1 MGPLVT
7 YISYTNTRTMTLKP
21 IRVLILLM
29 AAVSCAKAQNSY
41 LYNYQQLSHLYYSS
55 QKDSIKKAWTCP
67 SAFSNKTTQKKY
79 KEIWDSRTDFLVE
92 AIDNDNFVRD
102 QQVYN
107 YIDGIVSQIAR
118 SNKELVPVKPL
129 LLIDRSEGVNAYALG
144 GNVISVNLGLISFS
158 QSREELA
165 LAIAHELSHNILQH
179 AENAMKQ
186 RADWLTSEE
195 YKNSLND
202 ILDSKYERLTRLKK
216 VLETYSFA
224 RNRHQRYKESEA
236 DSLAIIL
243 LKKSDI
249 AFNAQFFL
257 RLDSA
262 DSPYKQPLSKPVK
275 HYFEAYGL
283 TFEDGWTVKR
293 SKGLSTRNY
302 NFSNETNIQDSLKT
316 HPDCKM
322 RYEKT
327 LSLTTA
333 GAKYTAIPEAVKDN
347 ANKMIIWNMFSNS
360 ELTAC
365 LYRVLLEKDNGKT
378 DQWYDFMV
386 SNIFSGLYYSDKQ
399 LHRFSS
405 IGVMQKEYISKPYY
419 ELQSML
425 EQMNSDHLSKYC
437 SALQSHA
444 FWKSLTADEKALKG
458 LMFSITLD
466 TESSGKTIAKTA
478 KEFSLGNPSSMYCE
492 FSTHFTK

>member
-1 MGPLVT
+1 M
-7 YISYTNTRTMTLKP
+7 MTLKP
-21 IRVLILLM
+21 IRILVLMMI
-29 AAVSCAKAQNSY
+29 VFTCAQAQNNY

-55 QKDSIKKAWTCP
+55 QKDSIRKAWTCP

-79 KEIWDSRTDFLVE
+79 KEIWDSRTDFLFN
-92 AIDNDNFVRD
+92 AIANDNFVRD

-107 YIDGIVSQIAR
+107 YIDGIVTQITKA
-118 SNKELVPVKPL
+118 NKNLVPVKPL
-129 LLIDRSEGVNAYALG
+129 LLIDRSESVNAYALG
-144 GNVISVNLGLISFS
+144 GNVISVNLGLISYS

-186 RADWLTSEE
+186 RAEWLTSEE

-249 AFNAQFFL
+249 AFNAEFFL
-257 RLDSA
+257 RLDSS
-262 DSPYKQPLSKPVK
+262 DSPYKQMLSKPVK
-275 HYFEAYGL
+275 HYFEPYGVA
-283 TFEDGWTVKR
+283 FEDGWTVKR

-316 HPDCKM
+316 HPDCKL

-327 LSLTTA
+327 LPLSTA
-333 GAKYTAIPEAVKDN
+333 GAKYTPISASVRDN
-347 ANKMIIWNMFSNS
+347 ANRMIIWNMFSNS
-360 ELTAC
+360 NLTAC

-378 DQWYDFMV
+378 DHWYDFMV

-425 EQMNSDHLSKYC
+425 EQMSSDHLSKYC
-437 SALQSHA
+437 SALQSQP
-444 FWKSLTADEKALKG
+444 FWKNLTTDEKALKD

-466 TESSGKTIAKTA
+466 SESSGRSIAKTA
-478 KEFSLGNPSSMYCE
+478 KDFSSSNPSSMYCE
-492 FSTHFTK
+492 FSTHFSK

>member
-1 MGPLVT
+1 
-7 YISYTNTRTMTLKP
+7 MTLKP
-21 IRVLILLM
+21 VRILVILM
-29 AAVSCAKAQNSY
+29 AACSCAQAQNGY
-41 LYNYQQLSHLYYSS
+41 LYNYQQLSHLYYST

-67 SAFSNKTTQKKY
+67 PAFSNKTTQKKY
-79 KEIWDSRTDFLVE
+79 KEIWDSRTDFLIE

-107 YIDGIVSQIAR
+107 YIDEIVSQIAK
-118 SNKELVPVKPL
+118 SNKSLVPVKPL
-129 LLIDRSEGVNAYALG
+129 ILIDRSEAVNAYALG

-186 RADWLTSEE
+186 RAEWLTSEE
-195 YKNSLND
+195 YKNSMND

-249 AFNAQFFL
+249 AFNAQFFI

-262 DSPYKQPLSKPVK
+262 DAPYKQSLSKPVK
-275 HYFEAYGL
+275 NYFEAYGL
-283 TFEDGWTVKR
+283 SFEDGWTVKR

-302 NFSNETNIQDSLKT
+302 NFSSENNIQDSLKT
-316 HPDCKM
+316 HPDCRL

-327 LSLTTA
+327 LALTTA
-333 GAKYTAIPEAVKDN
+333 NGKYTSIPSPVKDH
-347 ANKMIIWNMFSNS
+347 ASKMIIWNMFSNS
-360 ELTAC
+360 NLTAC
-365 LYRVLLEKDNGKT
+365 LYRVLLEKDGGKT

-399 LHRFSS
+399 LHRFSA

-425 EQMNSDHLSKYC
+425 EQMSTDHLSKYC
-437 SALQSHA
+437 SALQSQP
-444 FWKSLTADEKALKG
+444 FWTKLSADEKALKG

-466 TESSGKTIAKTA
+466 TESSGKSIAKTA
-478 KEFSLGNPSSMYCE
+478 KDFSSNNPSSMYCE
-492 FSTHFTK
+492 FSTHFAK

>member
-1 MGPLVT
+1 
-7 YISYTNTRTMTLKP
+7 MTLKP
-21 IRVLILLM
+21 VRILVLLM
-29 AAVSCAKAQNSY
+29 TAFTCTQAQNSY
-41 LYNYQQLSHLYYSS
+41 LYNYQHLSHLYYST
-55 QKDSIKKAWTCP
+55 QKDSIRKAWACP

-79 KEIWDSRTDFLVE
+79 KEIWDGRTDFLLDAV
-92 AIDNDNFVRD
+92 DNDDFVRD
-102 QQVYN
+102 QQVYA
-107 YIDGIVSQIAR
+107 YVDGIVSQIAN
-118 SNKELVPVKPL
+118 SNKKLVPVKPL
-129 LLIDRSEGVNAYALG
+129 ILIDRSEYVNAYALG
-144 GNVISVNLGLISFS
+144 GNIISVNLGLISFS

-165 LAIAHELSHNILQH
+165 LAIAHELSHNILEH

-186 RADWLTSEE
+186 RAEWLTSDE
-195 YKNSLND
+195 YKNSMND

-262 DSPYKQPLSKPVK
+262 DSPYKQALSKPVK
-275 HYFEAYGL
+275 DYFEGYGL
-283 TFEDGWTVKR
+283 SFEDGWTVKR

-302 NFSNETNIQDSLKT
+302 NFSNETTLQDSLKT
-316 HPDCKM
+316 HPDCKL

-327 LSLTTA
+327 MALTTA
-333 GAKYTAIPEAVKDN
+333 GAKYTAIPASVKEN
-347 ANKMIIWNMFSNS
+347 TNKMIIWNMFSNS
-360 ELTAC
+360 NLTAC
-365 LYRVLLEKDNGKT
+365 LYRVLLEKDNGRT

-386 SNIFSGLYYSDKQ
+386 SNVFSGLYYSDKQ
-399 LHRFSS
+399 LRRFSA
-405 IGVMQKEYISKPYY
+405 IGVMQKEYISRPYY

-425 EQMNSDHLSKYC
+425 EQMSSDHLSKYC
-437 SALQSHA
+437 STLQA
-444 FWKSLTADEKALKG
+444 QPFWSKLTADERDLKG

-466 TESSGKTIAKTA
+466 TESSGKSIAKTA
-478 KEFSLGNPSSMYCE
+478 KEFSSSNPSSMYCE
-492 FSTHFTK
+492 FSTHFAK

>member
-1 MGPLVT
+1 M
-7 YISYTNTRTMTLKP
+7 IRKP
-21 IRVLILLM
+21 ILLQVLLM
-29 AAVSCAKAQNSY
+29 AAFTCAQAQNGY
-41 LYNYQQLSHLYYSS
+41 LYNYQQLSHLYYSG
-55 QKDSIKKAWTCP
+55 QRDSIKKAWICP

-79 KEIWDSRTDFLVE
+79 KEIWDSRTDFLLE

-107 YIDGIVSQIAR
+107 YVDEIVSQLAK
-118 SNKELVPVKPL
+118 SNKKLIPVKPL
-129 LLIDRSEGVNAYALG
+129 LLIDRSEAVNAYALG

-165 LAIAHELSHNILQH
+165 LAIAHELSHNILEH

-186 RADWLTSEE
+186 RAEWLTSEE

-243 LKKSDI
+243 LHKSDI

-257 RLDSA
+257 RLDSSDA
-262 DSPYKQPLSKPVK
+262 PYKQSLDKPVK
-275 HYFEAYGL
+275 NYFEPYGL
-283 TFEDGWTVKR
+283 SFEDSWVVKR

-302 NFSNETNIQDSLKT
+302 NFSNENTIQDSLKT
-316 HPDCKM
+316 HPDCKA

-327 LSLTTA
+327 LSLTTT
-333 GAKYTAIPEAVKDN
+333 GAKHIPIPASVKDN
-347 ANKMIIWNMFSNS
+347 TNKMIIWNMFSNS
-360 ELTAC
+360 NLTAC

-378 DQWYDFMV
+378 DSWYDFMV

-419 ELQSML
+419 ELQLML
-425 EQMNSDHLSKYC
+425 EQMSSDHLSKYC
-437 SALQSHA
+437 SALQSHS
-444 FWKSLTADEKALKG
+444 FWKNLSADERALKG

-466 TESSGKTIAKTA
+466 TESSGKNIAKTA
-478 KEFSLGNPSSMYCE
+478 KEFSSSNPSSMYCE
-492 FSTHFTK
+492 FSTHFAK